1 MEENMRS
8 ILSNF
13 PTETLILH
21 KPSGDTFGVTGLVD
35 SSTVFSDDTSIPIET
50 NDYFERKLPNGVIE
64 YYKVID
70 AGFYKGAHGV
80 PDNYQTKV
88 QQIQSPIEYP
98 SESNSREKMIF
109 ISHSSKDKEYTK
121 AFVDL
126 LFTIGLND
134 EDIVCSSY
142 PGLGVPLGNSIYEW
156 LVAKFQEY
164 DLHVFYFLSHNYY
177 KSAASLNEMGAAWA
191 MKQRWDSILLPGFD
205 FSDISGCLDTT
216 QIGIKL
222 DGDIDELKHRLGELK
237 DSIVKEFALRPISA
251 TRWEK
256 ARDGFIK
263 RVSRIEYNN
272 SGDEDPNVT
281 APPVHNGE
289 SISIYACVMLMY
301 AAAYYGQIKVVHSI
315 DGTSY
320 QAGNT
325 PMERSQHPRELAI
338 WDDAI
343 SYLIANGY
351 IKRVD
356 TKGVFYQV
364 TTAGYKVADSFKQD
378 NDLDINMSPSEI
390 LLELG
395 E

>member
-1 MEENMRS
+1 MRS

-64 YYKVID
+64 YSKVID

-98 SESNSREKMIF
+98 SESNSREKMII

-237 DSIVKEFALRPISA
+237 DSIVKEFALRPVGA

-301 AAAYYGQIKVVHSI
+301 AAAYYGQIKVVH
-315 DGTSY
+315 
-320 QAGNT
+320 
-325 PMERSQHPRELAI
+325 
-338 WDDAI
+338 
-343 SYLIANGY
+343 
-351 IKRVD
+351 
-356 TKGVFYQV
+356 
-364 TTAGYKVADSFKQD
+364 
-378 NDLDINMSPSEI
+378 
-390 LLELG
+390 
-395 E
+395 

>member
-21 KPSGDTFGVTGLVD
+21 KPSGDTYKVIGLVD

-98 SESNSREKMIF
+98 SESNNREKMIF

-205 FSDISGCLDTT
+205 YSDISGCLDTT

-237 DSIVKEFALRPISA
+237 DRIVNEFALRPVSA
-251 TRWEK
+251 TRWERM
-256 ARDGFIK
+256 RDTFIETI
-263 RVSRIEYNN
+263 SRIDYK
-272 SGDEDPNVT
+272 SSSDEKPDAETPHVQ
-281 APPVHNGE
+281 NGGP
-289 SISIYACVMLMY
+289 ISIFACVMLMY
-301 AAAYYGQIKVVHSI
+301 AAESNGQIIVIRSI
-315 DGTSY
+315 SGTSY
-320 QAGNT
+320 EAGNT
-325 PMERSQHPRELAI
+325 TMQRSQSPRELAI

-343 SYLIANGY
+343 CRLIANGY

-356 TKGVFYQV
+356 AKGVFYQV
-364 TTAGYKVADSFKQD
+364 TAAGYNVADGFKQD
-378 NDLDINMSPSEI
+378 NELDINMSPSEI
-390 LLELG
+390 LMKFSE
-395 E
+395 

>member
-1 MEENMRS
+1 MRS
-8 ILSNF
+8 ILTNF

-21 KPSGDTFGVTGLVD
+21 KSSGDTFKVIGLVD

-50 NDYFERKLPNGVIE
+50 NDYFERRLPTGVTE
-64 YYKVID
+64 YYKVVD

-88 QQIQSPIEYP
+88 QQIQIPIEYS
-98 SESNSREKMIF
+98 SESNNRKKMIF

-142 PGLGVPLGNSIYEW
+142 PGLGVPLSNSIYEW

-237 DSIVKEFALRPISA
+237 DSIVKEFALRPVSA

-256 ARDGFIK
+256 LRDAFIK
-263 RVSRIEYNN
+263 TVSRIEYK
-272 SGDEDPNVT
+272 SSSDEVPNAT
-281 APPVHNGE
+281 PPSAYNGGP
-289 SISIYACVMLMY
+289 ISIYACVMLMY
-301 AAAYYGQIKVVHSI
+301 AAESSGRIMVMRSI
-315 DGTSY
+315 SGTSY
-320 QAGNT
+320 EAGNT
-325 PMERSQHPRELAI
+325 TMQRSQNPRELAI
-338 WDDAI
+338 WDDAV
-343 SYLIANGY
+343 SQLIANGY
-351 IKRVD
+351 IKHAD
-356 TKGVFYQV
+356 AKGVLYQV
-364 TTAGYKVADSFKQD
+364 TTSGYNVADGFKRD
-378 NDLDINMSPSEI
+378 NELDTNMSPSEI